1 MAGAASVVLAALIV
15 ALPVARSAEAGQE
28 QKPLKKGEVRVN
40 IPGCAS
46 GYVFTAVR
54 RTEDQP
60 GSVNVPEG
68 THFRMNGKK
77 DLIREIDAHKGQ
89 VLVLT
94 GTMKEGQ
101 FLPDGIG
108 IGGRVRIAPA
118 DPRGGIGNP
127 IANQLLIDVEG
138 WRPGT
143 GECPR

>member
-1 MAGAASVVLAALIV
+1 MKSVLVVMLALAALP
-15 ALPVARSAEAGQE
+15 AAARSAEAGQE

-40 IPGCAS
+40 IPGCVS

-68 THFRMNGKK
+68 THIRMNGKK

-89 VLVLT
+89 VLVIT

-101 FLPDGIG
+101 YLP
-108 IGGRVRIAPA
+108 GGVGLGGGVRIAPPA
-118 DPRGGIGNP
+118 QNGGIGNP
-127 IANQLLIDVEG
+127 IANQLMIDVEG

-143 GECPR
+143 GDCPR